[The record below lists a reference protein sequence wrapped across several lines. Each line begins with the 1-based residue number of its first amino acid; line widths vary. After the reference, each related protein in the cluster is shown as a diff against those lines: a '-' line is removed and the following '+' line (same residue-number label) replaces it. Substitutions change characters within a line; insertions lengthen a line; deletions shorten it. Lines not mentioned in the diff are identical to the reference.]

1 MQLGQG
7 LGAKR
12 CESRVLRTTP
22 KAAKDPG
29 DGGGVRK
36 VQLFLKWRAGGQ
48 QGRASI
54 EVYGSAP
61 HGVWHRVAAA
71 PSLGRGGPWS
81 SRARETSEQSAEGAR
96 RRLLVGRRL
105 SRLPCP
111 WQGLCCWT
119 GWPSMPSR
127 LMDPRLGV
135 EPGSRGVWHGRA
147 PLTLVLK
154 EF

>member
-1 MQLGQG
+1 MQLGKG
-7 LGAKR
+7 LGAEG
-12 CESRVLRTTP
+12 CESLVLRPTP

-29 DGGGVRK
+29 AGGGVRK

-61 HGVWHRVAAA
+61 HVVWHRVAAA

-81 SRARETSEQSAEGAR
+81 SRAQETSEQSAEGAR
-96 RRLLVGRRL
+96 RRLLVGRRPAC
-105 SRLPCP
+105 LPCP
-111 WQGLCCWT
+111 WWGLCCWT
-119 GWPSMPSR
+119 GRPSRPGR
-127 LMDPRLGV
+127 LMDPRVGV
-135 EPGSRGVWHGRA
+135 EPGSCGVWHGRA
-147 PLTLVLK
+147 PLTLVLD